1 MSEQSIT
8 NTFSLSFPV
17 NKSLEVGYRV
27 QTAKLAIKTRIRQ
40 YFREEK

>member
-1 MSEQSIT
+1 MSEQGIL
-8 NTFSLSFPV
+8 NMFSLSSPV